1 MNLISELKRLPETKA
16 QVEAF
21 AEGAIQEVISG
32 ERNPLEFETLLKA
45 METMIEIIRKDQR
58 VKDAIE
64 SEAMKYPD
72 KSFDYGNAIFTKS
85 GRTTYEFEVCEDIQW
100 EMADVEAKK
109 WTNIRKEREAFLKA
123 LKEPVADI
131 STGGVINPPA
141 TRYSLFVSV
150 KLK

>member
-1 MNLISELKRLPETKA
+1 MNIISELKRLPETKA

-45 METMIEIIRKDQR
+45 METMVEIIRKDQR

-64 SEAMKYPD
+64 AEAMKYPE
-72 KSFDYGNAIFTKS
+72 KTFEFGNATFTKS
-85 GRTTYEFEVCEDIQW
+85 GRTTYEFEPCCDVEW
-100 EMADVEAKK
+100 EKADVEAKK
-109 WTNIRKEREAFLKA
+109 WINIRKEREAFLKA
-123 LKEPVADI
+123 LKQPVADVN
-131 STGGVINPPA
+131 TGEVINPPISKYNA
-141 TRYSLFVSV
+141 FVSV